1 MWGDGRNN
9 IMFGIQLLA
18 VMVVGGV
25 GRIAA
30 SSIMFGIQLLA
41 VLVCGGVG
49 RMAAVVL
56 CLEYSCWQ

>member
-1 MWGDGRNN
+1 
-9 IMFGIQLLA
+9 MFGIQLLA
-18 VMVVGGV
+18 VMVGGGGGV

-41 VLVCGGVG
+41 VMVGGGVW